1 MKKIAITVATCLL
14 TILVILAAFEACND
28 DRSAGPHQDRLYM
41 AGRQAQDPQG
51 QPSPSA
57 HRTRVALVMKTLTN
71 PFFIEMEKGARRAEQ
86 DLDIELIVKT
96 GAKETSVDQQI
107 AIIEELTEQKIEA
120 IVIAPADSTRLIPA
134 LRKAWGK
141 GVVIVNIDNRLD
153 REHARKAG
161 LNNIPFIS
169 VDNQRGAYISAKHV
183 SDQITRP
190 TEAAILEGIREADN
204 AVQRKKGALR
214 AFRENP
220 NLSVV
225 AIETANWKID
235 EAYKVAG
242 QIFRSH
248 PRIGVVFCSNDMMAL
263 GVIEYLDEKKRRDV
277 LVAGFDNL
285 SEVQDALRAG
295 KLRVTIDQQAAVQ
308 GYEGVRA
315 AVDLL
320 RKKDVPAETLVDVRL
335 ITGKDI

>member
-1 MKKIAITVATCLL
+1 MKKVAFAVTTALL
-14 TILVILAAFEACND
+14 TALAILAAFEGCK
-28 DRSAGPHQDRLYM
+28 DRESASPYQDRLYM
-41 AGRQAQDPQG
+41 ASRQAQDPPG
-51 QPSPSA
+51 QPSPSP
-57 HRTRVALVMKTLTN
+57 HRKRVALVMKTLTN
-71 PFFIEMEKGARRAEQ
+71 PFFVEMEKGARRAER
-86 DLDIELIVKT
+86 DLGVELIIKT

-107 AIIEELTEQKIEA
+107 AIIEELTEQKIDA

-134 LRKAWGK
+134 LRKARGK
-141 GVVIVNIDNRLD
+141 GVTIVNIDNRLD
-153 REHARKAG
+153 PEHARRAG
-161 LNNIPFIS
+161 LNDIPFIS
-169 VDNQRGAYISAKHV
+169 VDNQRGAYLSAKHV
-183 SDQITRP
+183 TGQIARP
-190 TEAAILEGIREADN
+190 TEAAIIEGIREADN
-204 AVQRKKGALR
+204 AVQRKKGALK

-242 QIFRSH
+242 QIFRNH

-285 SEVQDALRAG
+285 SEVRDALRAG
-295 KLRVTIDQQAAVQ
+295 KLRATIDQQAAVQ